1 MCDDDGQISMVIVQL
16 SNYGD
21 LNNKQTEGII
31 LKVNL
36 QYVFW
41 ISMFLWHK
49 YTYTVMVSSHIYVW
63 YYNVFWNVQWI
74 RSDIFIR
81 EPGNP

>member
-36 QYVFW
+36 QYVF
-41 ISMFLWHK
+41 
-49 YTYTVMVSSHIYVW
+49 
-63 YYNVFWNVQWI
+63 
-74 RSDIFIR
+74 
-81 EPGNP
+81 